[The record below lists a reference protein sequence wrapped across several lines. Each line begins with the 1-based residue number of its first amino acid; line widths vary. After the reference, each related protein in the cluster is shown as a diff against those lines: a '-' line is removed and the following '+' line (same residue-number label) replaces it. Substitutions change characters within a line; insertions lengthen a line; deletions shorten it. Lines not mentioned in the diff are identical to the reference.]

1 VQSVVTAGPGGVV
14 VLESGIVQTVANV
27 VEDALK
33 DPNVRACV
41 VLAVIL
47 PGIGGL
53 FVVVG
58 ATSKAA
64 MTMISAAETG
74 IRGVAKYQIAAFH
87 ATGVTIATMMTLCH
101 NPYYQAVQDYCMSD

>member
-1 VQSVVTAGPGGVV
+1 
-14 VLESGIVQTVANV
+14 
-27 VEDALK
+27 
-33 DPNVRACV
+33 V

-53 FVVVG
+53 FVVAG

-64 MTMISAAETG
+64 MTMISAAKTG

-87 ATGVTIATMMTLCH
+87 AQGVTIATAMTLCH
-101 NPYYQAVQDYCMSD
+101 NPHYQAVGDYYMSD